1 MANIKTNSDKQIK
14 RINFRLNEL
23 EYEKLSQ
30 SAKTYG
36 LTVSNYAKRLAL
48 KSKLRKPY
56 FSARTTQKMILELTR
71 QGTNLNQIARKLN
84 QGDPLAPAM
93 LAEIKQM
100 QEVQRQLWRQL
111 QK

>member
-1 MANIKTNSDKQIK
+1 MANIKANSDKQIK

-56 FSARTTQKMILELTR
+56 FSASDTQQIILELTR
-71 QGTNLNQIARKLN
+71 QGTNLNQITRKLN
-84 QGDPLAPAM
+84 QGDPLTPAM
-93 LAEIKQM
+93 LAEIKKM